1 MARKCSLIYSKP
13 LKRVVGL
20 YIKPSSLLIMDW
32 LFLVAL
38 RYNHLSKWKKQLG
51 GKAEYRLADLAQTRR
66 LNNIHGSF
74 CCMNTVGTYPA
85 AGYRPI
91 YHLHLEH
98 RDWDWLQFFS
108 KFINND
114 LGWTV
119 FTPLFFPEIFW
130 IRTWLGRMILEGGI
144 KTNNRE
150 RLSKPHCN
158 SCIRIFGWQRQY
170 QVTWISKKN

>member
-13 LKRVVGL
+13 LKWLVGL

-38 RYNHLSKWKKQLG
+38 RYNHQSKWKNSWVARLK
-51 GKAEYRLADLAQTRR
+51 YRLCWFL
-66 LNNIHGSF
+66 F
-74 CCMNTVGTYPA
+74 CINTVGTYPA

-91 YHLHLEH
+91 YHLHLEN
-98 RDWDWLQFFS
+98 RDWHWLQFFS
-108 KFINND
+108 KCINNG

-130 IRTWLGRMILEGGI
+130 IRAWLRRMFLECRI
-144 KTNNRE
+144 KRNIRE
-150 RLSKPHCN
+150 RLREAHCN
-158 SCIRIFGWQRQY
+158 SCIHILKWQRQY
-170 QVTWISKKN
+170 QVTWMFKKN